1 MGKSPMSIVG
11 GSFVSLS
18 GTRVDGRVGFG
29 GAADA
34 LQAVNVTRPDVAVG
48 RGLCDR
54 QAMNSIAR
62 VEALYDELL
71 AGIAARAPEIGSRP
85 VAVQWVH
92 RGGAYRGTLILGQSV
107 YGWADEWEASDFAVA
122 ADRAAIIAQVRGR
135 NAERADPMD
144 WIATNSHRSSPFWR
158 ASQILAETLE
168 PDLGV
173 PWHARIAWGNL
184 YPAGPDGPP
193 DNPRGPLREVQDRIV
208 GRLLNAIVEMLDP
221 TRVIVFGGPF
231 WWPAGRDSGLD
242 AVLPEA
248 PRPLLRAGIVGGRTW
263 VVGWHPTG
271 ASYRRFGPER
281 YAGIVRDMVRDLE
294 SIQTQ

>member
-1 MGKSPMSIVG
+1 MSIVG

-135 NAERADPMD
+135 NAEPSLPAGVTRCVTPDEPLRQSTYALPHPGGRAR
-144 WIATNSHRSSPFWR
+144 TRGQVRSGSDGR
-158 ASQILAETLE
+158 ASGTQAVNEQG
-168 PDLGV
+168 PNGQRHPRLG
-173 PWHARIAWGNL
+173 
-184 YPAGPDGPP
+184 
-193 DNPRGPLREVQDRIV
+193 
-208 GRLLNAIVEMLDP
+208 
-221 TRVIVFGGPF
+221 
-231 WWPAGRDSGLD
+231 
-242 AVLPEA
+242 
-248 PRPLLRAGIVGGRTW
+248 
-263 VVGWHPTG
+263 
-271 ASYRRFGPER
+271 
-281 YAGIVRDMVRDLE
+281 
-294 SIQTQ
+294 